1 MEPNTTRHAS
11 VHGVN
16 TLKIELRE
24 PHNTIET
31 LNAEEELPD
40 FAVLIGR
47 NGTGKTQLLQA
58 ILQGRAAVSG
68 IAVEQVEL
76 FDMLSFRPPNTDRAD
91 RQGNYFARTT
101 ADDYLLAGSGDRSP
115 VEAAKAVFDRTASAI
130 EGASGTGARAS
141 FVRALRDEVRRIPDF
156 DVLPSA
162 STSGAGDVTNEYLRE
177 LHDAVLQRL
186 NSARTERQGGTA
198 PSYNGNR
205 AALLSMA
212 MRLAE
217 KLPHELTRED
227 ILSAGHYEGDLI
239 TNPLNTIFAE
249 YVLDRYTWA
258 HETIEKH
265 HIPYQDLVDA
275 YTDDHRPP
283 WEALRGI
290 LSAMKD
296 ASGADGLFDFEF
308 SDPGDAELNV
318 ETQRRFGF
326 EFVSDMENRT
336 TGARYELNSLSS
348 GEQVLMAL
356 CLVSFNQYLG
366 RRRPRLLLLD
376 ELDTV
381 LHPSMVKTLVSIVQE
396 LFVSKGT
403 KVLMTSHSPMT
414 VAALDE
420 DAIFRI
426 SRRGGHVEVA
436 RTTRSE
442 AIGELSDG
450 VATVDAG
457 LRIAA
462 YDGAKVTILTEGNNT
477 KHLKRWTE
485 LNFPTDVH
493 VFEGLEQH
501 TSAGQLLEYG
511 RLLGRMSTNTHF
523 VVVWDCDAAGSA
535 ERLREDLPGSAK
547 VTPYA
552 FRRRPDNAIAPK
564 GIENNYDEDLLEPY
578 AATTTGSDGK
588 VLARRF
594 RGDCKKAFAD
604 HVRRE
609 GKPRYFT
616 NFQELHAI
624 VSGILE
630 ASGWRQADQN

>member
-1 MEPNTTRHAS
+1 M
-11 VHGVN
+11 
-16 TLKIELRE
+16 KIELRE
-24 PHNTIET
+24 PYNTIET

-58 ILQGRAAVSG
+58 IRQGRATVRG
-68 IAVEQVEL
+68 IAVEQVEM
-76 FDMLSFRPPNTDRAD
+76 FDMLSFRPPNTDRAN
-91 RQGNYFARTT
+91 RQGNYFAKTT
-101 ADDYLLAGSGDRSP
+101 ADDYLLAGSDDQSP
-115 VEAAKAVFDRTASAI
+115 IEAAKAVFDRAANNI
-130 EGASGTGARAS
+130 EGASGAAARER

-156 DVLPSA
+156 DVLPST
-162 STSGAGDVTNEYLRE
+162 STSEIFDVTNEYLSE
-177 LHDAVLQRL
+177 LHDSVLKPL
-186 NSARTERQGGTA
+186 NSARTERQDGT
-198 PSYNGNR
+198 PSSYNGNR

-212 MRLAE
+212 MRLTE

-227 ILSAGHYEGDLI
+227 IISAGHFEGDLI
-239 TNPLNTIFAE
+239 ANPLNTIFAE

-258 HETIEKH
+258 HQTVEKN
-265 HIPYQDLVDA
+265 HIPYQDLIDE
-275 YTDDHRPP
+275 YTNENRPP
-283 WEALRGI
+283 WEALRDI

-296 ASGADGLFDFEF
+296 ASGDDGLFDFDF
-308 SDPGDAELNV
+308 SDPGGAELNM
-318 ETQRRFGF
+318 ETYRRFGF
-326 EFVSDMENRT
+326 EFISEMQNRT
-336 TGARYELNSLSS
+336 TGAQYELNSLSS
-348 GEQVLMAL
+348 GERVLMAL

-381 LHPSMVKTLVSIVQE
+381 LHPSMVKTLVRTLQE

-426 SRRGGHVEVA
+426 SRTGSQVEVS

-450 VATVDAG
+450 IATVDVG

-477 KHLKRWTE
+477 KHLKRWIK

-511 RLLGRMSTNTHF
+511 RLLGRMNTNTHF
-523 VVVWDCDAAGSA
+523 VVVWDCDAAGKA
-535 ERLREDLPGSAK
+535 KTLREDLAGSAK

-552 FRRRPDNAIAPK
+552 FRRRPDNTIAPK
-564 GIENNYDEDLLEPY
+564 GIENNYDEEILEPY
-578 AATTTGSDGK
+578 SNTTTRTDDGTL
-588 VLARRF
+588 VARSFPGER
-594 RGDCKKAFAD
+594 KTKFAD
-604 HVRRE
+604 HVLRE
-609 GKPRYFT
+609 GTPRYFT
-616 NFQELHAI
+616 NFQELRAI
-624 VSGILE
+624 VSKILE
-630 ASGWRQADQN
+630 ASD